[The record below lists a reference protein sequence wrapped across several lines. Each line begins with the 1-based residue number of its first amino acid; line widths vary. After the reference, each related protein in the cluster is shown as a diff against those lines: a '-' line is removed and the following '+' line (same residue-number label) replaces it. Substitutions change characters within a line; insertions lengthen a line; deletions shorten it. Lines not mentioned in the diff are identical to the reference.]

1 MQDLTFPK
9 LLRQNAATFG
19 EKVAM
24 REKDKGIW
32 LPKTWREI
40 YLEVQELALGLIA
53 LGFQKGNMACFI
65 GDNRPEY
72 WIGEL
77 ALQSIGGIPVGI
89 FQDSLEEEIEYV
101 LNYAEIKFAI
111 VEDQEQVDKLLSIKD
126 NTDLKNIIVD
136 DWMGL
141 ASYDETSL
149 IKYREAMGAFD

>member
-53 LGFQKGNMACFI
+53 LGFQKGDMACLI

-72 WIGEL
+72 
-77 ALQSIGGIPVGI
+77 
-89 FQDSLEEEIEYV
+89 
-101 LNYAEIKFAI
+101 
-111 VEDQEQVDKLLSIKD
+111 
-126 NTDLKNIIVD
+126 
-136 DWMGL
+136 
-141 ASYDETSL
+141 
-149 IKYREAMGAFD
+149 